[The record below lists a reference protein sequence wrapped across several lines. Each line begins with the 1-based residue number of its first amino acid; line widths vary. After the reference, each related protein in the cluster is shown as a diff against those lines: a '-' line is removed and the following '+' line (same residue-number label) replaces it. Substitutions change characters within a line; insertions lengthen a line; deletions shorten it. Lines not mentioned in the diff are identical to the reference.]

1 MNSISN
7 LISLTV
13 AFPCTNTYF
22 PHPHLGHE
30 KWGRCMGLQSM
41 LQCLWV
47 MQSLQAQGNISR
59 HSVASNL
66 LVSHVRLVIHGA
78 LRFCGHATSQE
89 LSQRKPPKKSHAF
102 AHHPRRGTVTLA
114 HAIRSDLI
122 WKLKAK
128 KLCFSLRVH
137 DSQEIK
143 RESRSTPKVSFH
155 F

>member
-1 MNSISN
+1 
-7 LISLTV
+7 
-13 AFPCTNTYF
+13 
-22 PHPHLGHE
+22 
-30 KWGRCMGLQSM
+30 MGLQSM

-47 MQSLQAQGNISR
+47 IQSLQAQGKYITT
-59 HSVASNL
+59 SVASNL

-78 LRFCGHATSQE
+78 IRFCGHATSQE

-102 AHHPRRGTVTLA
+102 ARSHPRRGTVTLA

-143 RESRSTPKVSFH
+143 RESRSTTKVSFYFQSKPSFQTDQWLH
-155 F
+155 NKPTWLLLHKILS